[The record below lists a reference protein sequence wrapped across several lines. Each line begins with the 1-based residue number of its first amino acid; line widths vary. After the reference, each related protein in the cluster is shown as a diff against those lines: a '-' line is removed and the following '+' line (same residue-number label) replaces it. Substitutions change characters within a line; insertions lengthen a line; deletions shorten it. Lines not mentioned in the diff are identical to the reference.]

1 MLKGYLPAPVFKSF
15 SELPTHAVQSPACG
29 APIPWTGLLPTAC
42 RVTKQSCIA
51 STAGPPTPWRTR
63 SPSGRPIEVST
74 LAVPLS
80 KCLMSQHIPCTQSHH
95 QRSGR
100 SLTRV
105 IANSRYLLL
114 AVLHCIG
121 HTVMCMCRCVVQ
133 AAGVCRSG
141 SASRAVSVRAPLGRC
156 IGCQPRW
163 RSIASPPAWASAC
176 TAESAQPA
184 SSCAPSRAAASLPVH
199 AALFTTASNDDDA
212 APPLRIGLHAIHHGD
227 LKQFCA

>member
-1 MLKGYLPAPVFKSF
+1 ML
-15 SELPTHAVQSPACG
+15 
-29 APIPWTGLLPTAC
+29 C
-42 RVTKQSCIA
+42 RVQRVA
-51 STAGPPTPWRTR
+51 RR
-63 SPSGRPIEVST
+63 SPGLDCFQLLVVLRSNPASPQQRGRQHHGGRDRQVEGRSKSVHST
-74 LAVPLS
+74 LAAVPLS
-80 KCLMSQHIPCTQSHH
+80 NVPCHDTSLAQPHH

-105 IANSRYLLL
+105 IANSRYHLV

-133 AAGVCRSG
+133 AAGVRSSG
-141 SASRAVSVRAPLGRC
+141 LASRAVSVRAPLRRC

-163 RSIASPPAWASAC
+163 RPTASPPAWASAC
-176 TAESAQPA
+176 TVETAHPA
-184 SSCAPSRAAASLPVH
+184 SSCAPSRAAASLPMH
-199 AALFTTASNDDDA
+199 AALFTTASNDDVA